1 MNNFS
6 EKFLFFKKIG
16 NVFFEVF
23 NSIGEIIVFLIDSI
37 RYLITGKFY
46 PKIFFST
53 IN

>member
-6 EKFLFFKKIG
+6 EKFLFFFKKIG

-46 PKIFFST
+46 PKIFST